1 VFPKDSGG
9 KQTAFGIS
17 RPNELELPADAETGL
32 ITSMKWRLPIAG
44 AAIAIIETLYAQG
57 NLVRNGSF
65 ENDFA
70 DWTPVPSAILSRW
83 PNAPHGDNFALVNR
97 IAQQIPTQ
105 PGQAYTLSFY
115 AAADLFISQTA
126 TIQVTWGDLPL
137 SPFSTTPRV
146 YNEQINRFEQVVFEK
161 FTINNLTAPST
172 SASLQIESLL
182 NSQIVIDDIRLIPV
196 PEPSTAAVLFV
207 GAIALAFQIRRK
219 STWPHPR

>member
-1 VFPKDSGG
+1 
-9 KQTAFGIS
+9 
-17 RPNELELPADAETGL
+17 LELPADAETGL

-44 AAIAIIETLYAQG
+44 AAIAIIQTLYAQG

-65 ENDFA
+65 ESDFA

-83 PNAPHGDNFALVNR
+83 PNAPQGDNFALVNR

-146 YNEQINRFEQVVFEK
+146 YNEQVNRFEQVVFEK
-161 FTINNLTAPST
+161 FTINNLTAQST
-172 SASLQIESLL
+172 SAALQIETLL

-219 STWPHPR
+219 STWPDPR